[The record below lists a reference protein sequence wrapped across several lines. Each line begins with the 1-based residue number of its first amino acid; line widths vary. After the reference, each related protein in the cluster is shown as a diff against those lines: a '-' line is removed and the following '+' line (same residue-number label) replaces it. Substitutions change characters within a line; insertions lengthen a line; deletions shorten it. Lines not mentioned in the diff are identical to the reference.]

1 MSDVSGGLTDIP
13 PNFSVCRDGV
23 DLVSHT
29 AFTMWVVPEVGILVL
44 NLVFLFTSLL
54 VPSFSCGTHGIPVCP
69 SQKQVQYMMMQLESV
84 HPCKYNEWL

>member
-29 AFTMWVVPEVGILVL
+29 AFTM
-44 NLVFLFTSLL
+44 
-54 VPSFSCGTHGIPVCP
+54 
-69 SQKQVQYMMMQLESV
+69 
-84 HPCKYNEWL
+84 